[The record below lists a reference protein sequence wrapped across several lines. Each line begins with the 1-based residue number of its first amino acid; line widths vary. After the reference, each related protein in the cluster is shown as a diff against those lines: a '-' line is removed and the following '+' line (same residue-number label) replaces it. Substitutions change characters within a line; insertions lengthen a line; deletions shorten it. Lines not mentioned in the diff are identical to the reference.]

1 MYKVVKDFT
10 DLQDNNHVYLAGDTY
25 PRKGTKSDAK
35 RVEELSSK
43 ANKRG
48 EALIEAVERP
58 QKAKFSP
65 VKEEKAKAD
74 EVVAKAET
82 KPKKANKKKE

>member
-10 DLQDNNHVYLAGDTY
+10 DMKDDNHVYLAGDNF
-25 PRKGTKSDAK
+25 PREGVEVSKE
-35 RVEELSSK
+35 RVAELASK
-43 ANKRG
+43 DNKRG
-48 EALIEAVERP
+48 EVLIKAVEQP
-58 QKAKFSP
+58 QKAKISP